1 MDVVVKGNMY
11 ILISV
16 FTSGIIHMDD
26 ATCED
31 GNENNSTKYQQV
43 MMSNVLIVSLF
54 YQNLHRNLTKFAS
67 LKV

>member
-1 MDVVVKGNMY
+1 MVHV
-11 ILISV
+11 
-16 FTSGIIHMDD
+16 DD

-43 MMSNVLIVSLF
+43 MMSNILIVSLF
-54 YQNLHRNLTKFAS
+54 YQNLHHNLTKFAL